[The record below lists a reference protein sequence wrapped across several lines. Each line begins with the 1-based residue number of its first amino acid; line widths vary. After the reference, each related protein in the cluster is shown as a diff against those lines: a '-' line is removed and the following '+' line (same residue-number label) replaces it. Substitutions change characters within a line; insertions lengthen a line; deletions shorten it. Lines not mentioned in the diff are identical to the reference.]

1 MLVTAS
7 RSTEVPVPP
16 SHRKALN
23 TRLASLARE
32 LTDWAAVGA
41 DLFAADPKRA
51 PIRLSRV
58 LNARVQS
65 QIQPRIGLLSGLV
78 DRPFSHAREAIP
90 YWPQLHPALRLI
102 NWAADGGRLVED
114 KLVTAERYAA
124 SNVAAAPILAVV
136 GRNETAHPHEG
147 RFPAL
152 YEAHEVVEL
161 LRGAP
166 DEIVVKPA
174 IGSRGGGVAVAAR
187 QGNAWLVEG
196 SAVTAERFAARLLA
210 AREPA
215 GLLIQPRLRSHPSL
229 APFGGE
235 FGLCTVRITTALLK
249 GGPVLFFQFLKLFT
263 QPGITDN
270 FRGGSTGNLL
280 AAVDENSG
288 RISAVYRAAPGRRF
302 LLSTITHHP
311 TTGARLTGQR
321 LPMWQDALDL
331 ALRAAGEVPECPL
344 AGADVAL
351 TEDGPRILE
360 INAAWDGSYAEL
372 TKGVGLRRML
382 RLLWPELAID
392 DATKRKA
399 AKLLNL

>member
-1 MLVTAS
+1 MLVTVS
-7 RSTEVPVPP
+7 RSTEAPVPP

-51 PIRLSRV
+51 PVRLSRV

-90 YWPQLHPALRLI
+90 YWPQLHPA
-102 NWAADGGRLVED
+102 
-114 KLVTAERYAA
+114 
-124 SNVAAAPILAVV
+124 
-136 GRNETAHPHEG
+136 
-147 RFPAL
+147 
-152 YEAHEVVEL
+152 
-161 LRGAP
+161 
-166 DEIVVKPA
+166 
-174 IGSRGGGVAVAAR
+174 
-187 QGNAWLVEG
+187 
-196 SAVTAERFAARLLA
+196 
-210 AREPA
+210 
-215 GLLIQPRLRSHPSL
+215 
-229 APFGGE
+229 
-235 FGLCTVRITTALLK
+235 
-249 GGPVLFFQFLKLFT
+249 
-263 QPGITDN
+263 
-270 FRGGSTGNLL
+270 RGGSTGNLL

-399 AKLLNL
+399 AELLNL